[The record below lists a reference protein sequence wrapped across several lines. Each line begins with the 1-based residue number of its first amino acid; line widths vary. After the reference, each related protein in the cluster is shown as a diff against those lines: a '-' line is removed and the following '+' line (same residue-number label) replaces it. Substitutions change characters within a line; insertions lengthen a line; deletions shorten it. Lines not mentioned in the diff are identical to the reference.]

1 VAYWVE
7 GATLHYVT
15 MDHQNKTVELASV
28 DRELSER
35 LNRERRVTFSLSSR

>member
-1 VAYWVE
+1 MRA

-15 MDHQNKTVELASV
+15 MERQTKTVELASV

-35 LNRERRVTFSLSSR
+35 LNRERHVAFSLSR